1 MSDGPARG
9 DASLPLESV
18 DAASLTGLLRRA
30 GYAGAE
36 VTGFT
41 REPVAGTSHGGGD
54 LHRYRLIVRSASGVP
69 EQVPPAALVL
79 KESRGIGSQSLD
91 PDYPSREADCYRH
104 DLFSGLGERLRVPRA
119 FEVDVDAGAQRYW
132 IWMED
137 LGDAFDVEWTPELL
151 TQAVRDLAELHARWW
166 GRGHELSRMAFLRQR
181 AQAMYDGLWSE
192 RIARNCAAIE
202 GHEHEREISRVFT
215 NDRRRLLMRLSRA
228 ADIVYLKLDA
238 LPQTLL
244 HHDVWLPNLG
254 RVDGKTALID
264 WSYAGPGTPGADL
277 SQTVALMI
285 QVWGPDM
292 DDEALLAALHSGLT
306 SDWGLDVPYS
316 DVLAGYELCFC
327 LRPAHALGGPVLG
340 GILSGKA
347 TMVGSDSLDERLA
360 AADATLRR
368 IERGVRRRA
377 SGGWAGHAMGGGLR
391 SRLAYNFR
399 IYA

>member
-1 MSDGPARG
+1 MDDRQPNNTSPSTA
-9 DASLPLESV
+9 DAV
-18 DAASLTGLLRRA
+18 DAASLTSLLRRA

-36 VTGFT
+36 VAGFA
-41 REPVAGTSHGGGD
+41 REPVAGASHGGGS
-54 LHRYRLIVRSASGVP
+54 LHRYRLRYKSAPGGP
-69 EQVPPAALVL
+69 QPIPPASLIL
-79 KESRGIGSQSLD
+79 KETRSIGSQALD
-91 PDYPSREADCYRH
+91 PYYPRREADCYRN

-119 FEVDVDAGAQRYW
+119 YEASVDRDGGRYR

-137 LGDAFDVEWTPELL
+137 LGNAFEVEWTPGLL
-151 TQAVRDLAELHARWW
+151 AAAARDLAELHALWW
-166 GRGHELSRMAFLRQR
+166 GRGQDLSGMTFLRRR

-192 RIARNCAAIE
+192 RIARNCAAVE
-202 GHEHEREISRVFT
+202 GHEHEREIARVFT
-215 NDRRRLLMRLSRA
+215 SDRRRLLVRLSRA
-228 ADIVYLKLDA
+228 ADAVYPKLDA

-254 RVDGKTALID
+254 RVGGKTALID

-277 SQTVALMI
+277 SQTVVLMI
-285 QVWGPDM
+285 QVWGPEM
-292 DDEALLAALHSGLT
+292 NDEALLAALYAGLT
-306 SDWGLDVPYS
+306 TDWGLEVSYD

-368 IERGVRRRA
+368 IERGVRR
-377 SGGWAGHAMGGGLR
+377 LEP
-391 SRLAYNFR
+391 
-399 IYA
+399 